1 MTIAR
6 LIAGATLLLA
16 AAASLAQDF
25 KTVGNAPVILYDLPS
40 IKGAKLFVA
49 PRGMPLEVL
58 LTYGEWVKV
67 RDVNGDQ
74 AWTQAKGL
82 SNKRQVVVRM
92 SGLKVRATPEEGASI
107 GFIAEKGT
115 FLEVIEAIAS
125 GWIKVQ
131 LQDGQSG
138 YLKST
143 DIWGN

>member
-1 MTIAR
+1 LAIAR
-6 LIAGATLLLA
+6 LIAGATLSLA

-25 KTVGNAPVILYDLPS
+25 KTVGSAPVILYDLPS

-67 RDVNGDQ
+67 RDVNGDL
-74 AWTQAKGL
+74 AWTQARGL
-82 SNKRQVVVRM
+82 SNKRQVVARM
-92 SGLKVRATPEEGASI
+92 SGLKVRASPEDGASV

-115 FLEVIEAIAS
+115 FLEVIEAITE
-125 GWIKVQ
+125 GWIKVR
-131 LQDGQSG
+131 LQDGESG
-138 YLKST
+138 YLRSA